1 MISLADMRPAWRRG
15 PTAPP
20 PIAAQTPGKNHRPR
34 KKPRRS
40 DPASSPPSLSDGR
53 LPQKAFHLQPA
64 NRPKTPYPGA
74 VYSDRQKTR
83 KKQTD
88 DGGSG
93 GRLNPSRFL
102 FRLAFLSWPL
112 VPVRRIAL
120 FFQDS

>member
-1 MISLADMRPAWRRG
+1 MVAPIEQRDMASGRRG
-15 PTAPP
+15 A
-20 PIAAQTPGKNHRPR
+20 
-34 KKPRRS
+34 RR
-40 DPASSPPSLSDGR
+40 LGDGR
-53 LPQKAFHLQPA
+53 AGLP
-64 NRPKTPYPGA
+64 TGGPGGLRRLPRLFPLRL